1 MKKNILIVGAC
12 SLFLLVTGLTWP
24 GDQLQ
29 RQAMTKKIVPHISSV
44 SQSFDYPLAI
54 YLIVD
59 GTHFP
64 PKTADNNIRRN
75 IRLVT
80 MGGAGDTKGFVFYTG
95 ETGNWTSTRID
106 DFVGMEVLAG
116 RKYRVGLVEFVA
128 PGPNIKKLISNEVEF
143 LLLMKLDTVTPN
155 PVPHGTTE
163 VEVTTTNA
171 LGVQGSKIV
180 KLGDQPAVVTQWGG
194 PTRKFKFRIPSL
206 LAVPGIY
213 ELYVEENGI
222 AVSNKFQV
230 RLLGSNIK
238 PIG

>member
-24 GDQLQ
+24 GDQYQ
-29 RQAMTKKIVPHISSV
+29 RQVMTKKAVPHINSV
-44 SQSFDYPLAI
+44 SQSFDYPLSI

-64 PKTADNNIRRN
+64 PKTAANNIRRN

-80 MGGAGDTKGFVFYTG
+80 MGGAGDAKGFVFYTG

-163 VEVTTTNA
+163 VEVATTNT
-171 LGVQGSKIV
+171 LGTRGRRVV
-180 KLGDQPAVVTQWGG
+180 KLGNELAAVTQWGG
-194 PTRKFKFRIPSL
+194 QTRNFKFRIPDAL
-206 LAVPGIY
+206 TVPGIY
-213 ELYVEENGI
+213 ELCVEENGH
-222 AVSNKFQV
+222 AVSNKVQV
-230 RLLGSNIK
+230 RLLGARVK
-238 PIG
+238 QVG